1 MDGQSYD
8 HLVEGER
15 EPYQI
20 DYRRIVGDTE
30 PAKFRLSTRE
40 SEHHF
45 HGSPLH
51 GHLHGHGHETA
62 AQRYSATRIQAGYEP
77 ESMADYLISG
87 GTGYVPDDGLTA
99 QQLFAIGDGLTYNS
113 ANHSDSDGLTAE
125 QLFCNGDGLT
135 YNDFLILPG
144 FIDFTADE
152 VDLTSALTRK
162 ITLKTPL
169 ISSPMDTVTESCM
182 AIAMALMGGIGIIHH
197 NCTPEFQ
204 ANEVRKVKKFEQG
217 FITDPVVMSP
227 RHTVGDVFEAKIRHG
242 FSGIPITETGKMGSK
257 LVGIVTSRDI
267 DFLTEKDYDTSLN
280 EVMTKR
286 EDLVVAPAGVTL
298 KEANEILQRSKK
310 GKLPIVN
317 DSDELISI
325 IARTDLKKNRDYP
338 LASKDSRKQL
348 LCGAAIGTREDDKY
362 RLDLLMQAGVDVI
375 VLDSSQGN
383 SVYQIN
389 MIHYIKQKYPE
400 LQVIGGNVVTAA
412 QAKNLIDAGADALRV
427 GMGCGSIC
435 ITQEVMACGR
445 PQGTAVYK
453 VAEYARR
460 FGVPVIA
467 DGGIQTVG
475 HVVKA
480 LSLGASTVM
489 MGSLLA
495 ATTEAPGE
503 YFFSDGVRLK
513 KYRGMGSLD
522 AMEKNSSS
530 QKRYF
535 SEGDKVKVAQGVSG
549 SVQDKGSIHKFVPY
563 LIAGIQHGCQDI
575 GAKSLSILRSM
586 MYSGELKFEKRTMS
600 AQVEGGIHGL
610 HSYSFVPF
618 MRSAC
623 IEGGG
628 KSQLRVA
635 PCVPTPVATKHSG

>member
-1 MDGQSYD
+1 MG
-8 HLVEGER
+8 EGE
-15 EPYQI
+15 P
-20 DYRRIVGDTE
+20 
-30 PAKFRLSTRE
+30 
-40 SEHHF
+40 
-45 HGSPLH
+45 
-51 GHLHGHGHETA
+51 
-62 AQRYSATRIQAGYEP
+62 
-77 ESMADYLISG
+77 SMADYLISG
-87 GTGYVPDDGLTA
+87 GTGYVPEDGLTA
-99 QQLFAIGDGLTYNS
+99 QQLFATS
-113 ANHSDSDGLTAE
+113 
-125 QLFCNGDGLT
+125 DGLT

-152 VDLTSALTRK
+152 V

-169 ISSPMDTVTESCM
+169 ISSPMDTVTEADM

-227 RHTVGDVFEAKIRHG
+227 TQTVGDVWEAKLRHG
-242 FSGIPITETGKMGSK
+242 FSGIPVTQTGRMGSK
-257 LVGIVTSRDI
+257 LEGIVTSRDI
-267 DFLTEKDYDTSLN
+267 DFLAERDHGTRLG

-286 EDLVVAPAGVTL
+286 NDLVVAPAGITL

-317 DSDELISI
+317 DSDELVAI
-325 IARTDLKKNRDYP
+325 IARTDLKKNREHP
-338 LASKDSRKQL
+338 LASKDARKQL

-362 RLDLLMQAGVDVI
+362 RLDLLVQASVDLV

-383 SVYQIN
+383 SIYQIS
-389 MIHYIKQKYPE
+389 MIHYIKQKYPD

-412 QAKNLIDAGADALRV
+412 QAKNLIDAGVDALRV

-467 DGGIQTVG
+467 DGGIRTVG

-480 LSLGASTVM
+480 LALGASTGERGERGTGVGWGVQRWWWGGGLMAEHPPPPPPVM

-503 YFFSDGVRLK
+503 FFFSEGVRLK
-513 KYRGMGSLD
+513 QYRGMGSLD
-522 AMEKNSSS
+522 AMEKSSSS

-575 GAKSLSILRSM
+575 GARSLSVLRSM
-586 MYSGELKFEKRTMS
+586 MYSGELKFEKRTMA
-600 AQVEGGIHGL
+600 AQIEGGVHGL
-610 HSYSFVPF
+610 HSYEK
-618 MRSAC
+618 R
-623 IEGGG
+623 
-628 KSQLRVA
+628 LY
-635 PCVPTPVATKHSG
+635 

>member
-1 MDGQSYD
+1 
-8 HLVEGER
+8 
-15 EPYQI
+15 
-20 DYRRIVGDTE
+20 
-30 PAKFRLSTRE
+30 
-40 SEHHF
+40 
-45 HGSPLH
+45 
-51 GHLHGHGHETA
+51 
-62 AQRYSATRIQAGYEP
+62 
-77 ESMADYLISG
+77 MADYLISG
-87 GTGYVPDDGLTA
+87 GTGYVPEDGLTA
-99 QQLFAIGDGLTYNS
+99 QQLFATS
-113 ANHSDSDGLTAE
+113 
-125 QLFCNGDGLT
+125 DGLT

-169 ISSPMDTVTESCM
+169 ISSPMDTVTEADM

-227 RHTVGDVFEAKIRHG
+227 TQTVGDVWEAKLRHG
-242 FSGIPITETGKMGSK
+242 FSGIPVTQTGRMGSK
-257 LVGIVTSRDI
+257 LEGIVTSRDI
-267 DFLTEKDYDTSLN
+267 DFLAERDHGTRLG

-286 EDLVVAPAGVTL
+286 NDLVVAPAGITL

-317 DSDELISI
+317 DSDELVAI
-325 IARTDLKKNRDYP
+325 IARTDLKKNREHP
-338 LASKDSRKQL
+338 LASKDARKQL

-362 RLDLLMQAGVDVI
+362 RLDLLVQASVDLV

-383 SVYQIN
+383 SIYQIS
-389 MIHYIKQKYPE
+389 MIHYIKQKYPD

-412 QAKNLIDAGADALRV
+412 QAKNLIDAGVDALRV

-467 DGGIQTVG
+467 DGGIRTVG

-480 LSLGASTVM
+480 LALGASTGERGERGTGVGWGVQRWWWGGGLMAEHPPPPPPVM

-503 YFFSDGVRLK
+503 FFFSEGVRLK
-513 KYRGMGSLD
+513 QYRGMGSLD
-522 AMEKNSSS
+522 AMEKSSSS

-575 GAKSLSILRSM
+575 GARSLSVLRSM
-586 MYSGELKFEKRTMS
+586 MYSGELKFEKRTMA
-600 AQVEGGIHGL
+600 AQIEGGVHGL
-610 HSYSFVPF
+610 HSYEK
-618 MRSAC
+618 R
-623 IEGGG
+623 
-628 KSQLRVA
+628 LY
-635 PCVPTPVATKHSG
+635 